1 MSQPYAGPHSGTPLA
16 LIGYAGQDAIL
27 DRFYWSLDRN
37 PLTEPYFRGHN
48 IHKIKAGLRPIIRL
62 VLTAPGS
69 IDGVKLSEQM
79 YEIHKNVRNA
89 DTGEP
94 ITDRVWAIV
103 GRLLIHSIGIEF
115 APFDEH
121 DAVVE
126 LAAKVY
132 QSLQPAIV
140 RG

>member
-1 MSQPYAGPHSGTPLA
+1 MTQTYAGPHAGTPLG

-37 PLTEPYFRGHN
+37 PLTEPYFRGHD

-69 IDGVKLSEQM
+69 IDVAKLFEQM
-79 YEIHKNVRNA
+79 ARIHSGVINA
-89 DTGEP
+89 DTGQP
-94 ITDRVWAIV
+94 VTNRVYDVV

-121 DAVVE
+121 DAVVD
-126 LAAKVY
+126 LAGKIY
-132 QSLQPAIV
+132 ESLRPAIV
-140 RG
+140 QA